1 MNLRQDTLLR
11 QIVAQV
17 SVHASARGFTISER
31 TTTDGTQWVKLG
43 RWQFAQPPRRE
54 ELVIFHAAD
63 QRCVGV
69 RLFEPRPV
77 GEPSGEVRSTQVWSY
92 APGVFLTP
100 LRETLPTTVSAWV
113 ERAISAATP

>member
-1 MNLRQDTLLR
+1 MDRRQNTLFR

-17 SVHASARGFTISER
+17 SVRASARGFSISER
-31 TTTDGTQWVKLG
+31 TTTDGTQWVTLG
-43 RWQFAQPPRRE
+43 RWQLAQAPRRE
-54 ELVIFHAAD
+54 ELALFHAAD

-69 RLFEPRPV
+69 RLFEPRLA
-77 GEPSGEVRSTQVWSY
+77 GEPSGEVQSTQVWSY

-100 LRETLPTTVSAWV
+100 LRQTLPTTVSAWV